1 MHAMTKFSVPLELP
15 HAAGATPPGVAASLV
30 EALHGPWM
38 PRARDDPSET
48 SRDGQAGQH
57 LRLITM
63 APPAKVSEPH
73 ADVAPEACF
82 FICHTPRCGSTLLCD
97 ALSATGVAGY
107 PEEYFPE
114 RARDGTAFV
123 ATGAALKDPDTWR
136 LDWTNNSFEEC
147 LDSVLRSGTT
157 PNSVFAS
164 KLKWPNMPYLDEMLD
179 ALPQRGD
186 PPLAKHLESLFP
198 NLRYVW
204 VTRRNKLR
212 QAVSLIKARQSAQ
225 WKAMSA
231 QANGSGA
238 ADYSFYLVDTALR
251 QIVREECAW
260 ERFFTHAGI
269 VPFTVV
275 YEDLVHDYE
284 PTVRR
289 LLDHLEI
296 GLPKEYLFP
305 APRLHKQADAASEDW
320 VERYQRDARAS
331 RMWRG
336 FANLPVLTVRR
347 RLRET
352 YVLPR
357 LGTQISRVWARHKR
371 TSRRS
376 P

>member
-1 MHAMTKFSVPLELP
+1 MTELSMPHELP
-15 HAAGATPPGVAASLV
+15 RAGDATPPGVAASLV
-30 EALHGPWM
+30 EAVHTPSTS
-38 PRARDDPSET
+38 PARDDLGET
-48 SRDGQAGQH
+48 SRDGQAGRR

-63 APPAKVSEPH
+63 APPAKVSDPH

-82 FICHTPRCGSTLLCD
+82 FICHTLRCGSTLLCD
-97 ALSATGVAGY
+97 ALSSTGVAGY

-136 LDWTNNSFEEC
+136 LDWTGNPFEEC
-147 LDSVLRSGTT
+147 LESVLRSGTT
-157 PNSVFAS
+157 PNGVFAS
-164 KLKWPNMPYLDEMLD
+164 KLKWPNMPYLGEMLD
-179 ALPQRGD
+179 ALPQRGG
-186 PPLAKHLESLFP
+186 PPLAKHLDSRFP

-238 ADYSFYLVDTALR
+238 ADYNFYLVDMAFR
-251 QIVREECAW
+251 QIVQEECAW
-260 ERFFTHAGI
+260 ERFFTDAGI

-275 YEDLVHDYE
+275 YEDLVRDYE

-289 LLDHLEI
+289 LLDYLEI
-296 GLPKEYLFP
+296 GLSKQYVFP
-305 APRLHKQADAASEDW
+305 PPRLQKQADAGSEEW
-320 VERYQRDARAS
+320 VERYRRDAQAS
-331 RMWRG
+331 RRWRG
-336 FANLPVLTVRR
+336 FANLPVLTMRR
-347 RLRET
+347 RLRDT

-357 LGTQISRVWARHKR
+357 LRTQIDHAWPRDKR
-371 TSRRS
+371 TPGRS